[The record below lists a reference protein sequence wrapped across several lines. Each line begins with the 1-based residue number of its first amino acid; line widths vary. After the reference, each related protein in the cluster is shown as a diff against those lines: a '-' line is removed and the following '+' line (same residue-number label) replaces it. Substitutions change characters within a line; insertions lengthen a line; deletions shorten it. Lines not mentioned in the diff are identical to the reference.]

1 MLTTTERN
9 DCIQKILQLPAKLE
23 TAVQGL
29 SDTQLDTPTGE
40 GKWTSRQITH
50 HIADANLN
58 AYTRMRLI
66 VTEDKPILK
75 PYNQDKWAALADCT
89 SGRIESTIIL
99 IKGLHERWSL
109 FLNSLP
115 ETSWT
120 REGIH
125 LENGKVALD
134 DVLRIYSRHGETHV
148 QQIISFR
155 EKMNWS

>member
-1 MLTTTERN
+1 MLTTSERN
-9 DCIQKILQLPAKLE
+9 EWIQKIRQLPLKLE
-23 TAVQGL
+23 TAVKGL

-40 GKWTSRQITH
+40 GKWTSRQIAH

-58 AYTRMRLI
+58 AYSRMKLI
-66 VTEDKPILK
+66 VTEEKPILK
-75 PYNQDKWAALADCT
+75 PYNQDQWASLADCKN
-89 SGRIESTIIL
+89 GRLDSTLTL
-99 IKGLHERWSL
+99 IKGLHERWVM

-125 LENGKVALD
+125 LENGKVTLE
-134 DVLRIYSRHGETHV
+134 DVLRIYSKHGETHM

-155 EKMNWS
+155 EKMKW